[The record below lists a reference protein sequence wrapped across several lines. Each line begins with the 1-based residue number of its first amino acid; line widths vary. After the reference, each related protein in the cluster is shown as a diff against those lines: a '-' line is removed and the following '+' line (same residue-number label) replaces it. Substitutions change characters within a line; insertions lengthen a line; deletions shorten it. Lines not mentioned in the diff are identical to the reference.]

1 MTNVKT
7 KIVIIGGGTGGIMVA
22 SRLIKLKTN
31 TDITIVE
38 PAETHWYQPAWTL
51 VGAGAY
57 NMQKT
62 AKPMLE
68 LIPKGVHWVKD
79 KATGFKPEENK
90 ITTANSGEISYDFL
104 VVSPGLV
111 MDTSLI
117 EGLTEA
123 LGHDVVCSN
132 YTNPEHTWE
141 VLQKFKGG
149 HAIFTQPT
157 TPIKC
162 GGAPQK
168 IAYLAADYFRMHNMA
183 NRTKVTFA
191 TPGTVIFGVKPIA
204 DSLMKVVERYNID
217 FKPFYSPIK
226 IDGPNRKITFKHIGP
241 KENLCVVNDDG
252 SSDAVG
258 APDEI
263 TMSYDMLHLA
273 PPQTAPKFVKESGL
287 VNAAGWLDVNIN
299 TLQHVKYSNIFGL
312 GDVAALP
319 TAKTGAAIRKQ
330 VPVLIANILHLI
342 KNNTLDKKIYE
353 GYSSCPLVTGYGKM
367 ILAEFNYKN
376 EFTPDPKLKQMLVFD
391 STKEDWRLWMLK
403 KYGLPYLY
411 WNKMM
416 KGIGYNVF
424 VVCVSPDHTWMY
436 IRTCFLYNYSVNFQ
450 KEKPAKFASG
460 RLSIFYLSIL
470 EFHIKC
476 VTIRIVTYCSC
487 YFNTFYS

>member
-1 MTNVKT
+1 MRSNRT

-22 SRLIKLKTN
+22 SRLLKIKAKV
-31 TDITIVE
+31 DITLVE
-38 PAETHWYQPAWTL
+38 PAATHYYQPAWTL

-57 NMQKT
+57 SMAKT
-62 AKPMLE
+62 AKPMAE
-68 LIPKGVHWVKD
+68 LIPKGVHWLKD
-79 KATGFKPEENK
+79 YATGFKPSQNT
-90 ITTANSGEISYDFL
+90 ISTAQHGDIDYDYL

-111 MDTSLI
+111 MDTTLI

-123 LGHDVVCSN
+123 LGHGNVCSN
-132 YTNPEHTWE
+132 YTNPEYTWD
-141 VLQKFKGG
+141 VIRNFKGG
-149 HAIFTQPT
+149 NAIFTQPT

-168 IAYLAADYFRMHNMA
+168 IAYLAADYFRMHNMSD
-183 NRTKVTFA
+183 RTKVTFA
-191 TPGTVIFGVKPIA
+191 TPGSVIFGVKQIA
-204 DSLMKVVERYNID
+204 DRLLKVVQRYNID
-217 FKPFYSPIK
+217 FKPFYAPIK
-226 IDGPNRKITFKHIGP
+226 IDGPNKRITFKHIGP

-252 SSDAVG
+252 SPDISG

-263 TMSYDMLHLA
+263 TMNYDMLHIA
-273 PPQTAPKFVKESGL
+273 PPQVAPKFIRDSEL

-299 TLQHVKYSNIFGL
+299 TLQHVKYPNIFGL

-330 VPVLIANILHLI
+330 VPVLIANLLHLI
-342 KNNTLDKKIYE
+342 KDHQLSIKTYD

-376 EFTPDPKLKQMLVFD
+376 EFTPDPKLKQILVFD

-416 KGIGYNVF
+416 KGAEV
-424 VVCVSPDHTWMY
+424 
-436 IRTCFLYNYSVNFQ
+436 
-450 KEKPAKFASG
+450 
-460 RLSIFYLSIL
+460 
-470 EFHIKC
+470 
-476 VTIRIVTYCSC
+476 
-487 YFNTFYS
+487 